1 MQCIALFFVVLF
13 AFVAN
18 AQNNGTPSPAR
29 QMLSSPDAFA
39 DGHLAAL
46 DKQLGLADGL
56 KPPLRKV
63 LLQEGRELIAIL
75 GDSSLSEPQKLVLI
89 HRIHVVANRR
99 IWSLLNHGYVQHVPQ
114 HAPPPML
121 VTQAEPHPVMP

>member
-1 MQCIALFFVVLF
+1 MQRIALFFVVLF

-18 AQNNGTPSPAR
+18 AQNNGTLSPAR

-46 DKQLGLADGL
+46 DKQLSLAEDL
-56 KPPLRKV
+56 KPPLREV
-63 LLQEGRELIAIL
+63 LRQEGQQLIAIL

-89 HRIHVVANRR
+89 RHVHVVARRR
-99 IWSLLNHGYVQHVPQ
+99 IWNLLNHGYVQQVPQ

-121 VTQAEPHPVMP
+121 VTQAEPHPVMH